1 MLSWE
6 KLPEQIKVDAVKP
19 YYDDLKKRVVS
30 RFLKRGFDIAA
41 SLCLIILLS
50 PIMMVLSAWIKLD
63 SSGPVMYK
71 SERITRYGKPFTIFK
86 FRTMVTD
93 ADKKGSLI
101 TVSGDNRITRVGDKI
116 RKTRLDELPQLFNVL
131 SGQMSFVGTRPEVA
145 KYVAT
150 YTDEM
155 MATLLMPAGIT
166 SEASIAFRNEDELMA
181 ELLSTGNTVD
191 EAYQRVLQEK
201 MKLNLN
207 YIKNFS
213 FIRDIKICLKTLI

>member
-1 MLSWE
+1 MLSWG
-6 KLPEQIKVDAVKP
+6 KLPEQIKVDEVKP
-19 YYDDLKKRVVS
+19 YYNRLKKQALS
-30 RFLKRGFDIAA
+30 RFLKRGFDIVA

-50 PIMMVLSAWIKLD
+50 PVMLVLSVWIKLD
-63 SSGPVMYK
+63 SNGPVLYK
-71 SERITRYGKPFTIFK
+71 SERITRYGKPFTILK
-86 FRTMVTD
+86 FRTMITD
-93 ADKKGSLI
+93 ADKKGELI
-101 TVSGDNRITRVGDKI
+101 TVSGDCRITRVGDKI

-131 SGQMSFVGTRPEVA
+131 SGQMSFVGTRPEVP
-145 KYVAT
+145 KYVDT

-191 EAYQRVLQEK
+191 EAYQKVIQEK

-207 YIKNFS
+207 YMKNFS
-213 FIRDIKICLKTLI
+213 FIRDIKICLKTLF